1 VIGQEKLLKNEVGK
15 VDLPMMSLIV
25 VFSYHHNNTQK
36 VAEAMAKVLDAQV
49 KSPQEIGSDELK
61 KYGPIGFG
69 AGIDSGKHYRELL
82 DFADA
87 LPQVTDK
94 KAFIFS
100 TSGVT
105 GEKKLTKDH
114 SALREKLQS
123 RGYLIVD
130 EFQCKGFNTNSFL
143 KYFGGINKGRPNSED
158 LKHAEEFASKLKE

>member
-1 VIGQEKLLKNEVGK
+1 MSENLAIN
-15 VDLPMMSLIV
+15 VDLNTLIV
-25 VFSYHHNNTQK
+25 LFSYHHNNTEKIAK
-36 VAEAMAKVLDAQV
+36 VFAKVLDAQV
-49 KSPQEIGSDELK
+49 KSPQETSSNELK
-61 KYGPIGFG
+61 KYDLIGFG

-100 TSGVT
+100 TSGMT

-123 RGYLIVD
+123 KGYLIVD

-158 LKHAEEFASKLKE
+158 LKHAEAFAGKLKV